1 MVHIPFTINQQFVY
15 FKDSLEGTWRHL
27 RATSGTWRNILKGER
42 RYPSFNE
49 MCHTVCA
56 LYARFFQNLSGF
68 KVNGGIPSMHLCMVP
83 FERAL
88 HLEVFGQVLASPFE
102 F

>member
-1 MVHIPFTINQQFVY
+1 MG
-15 FKDSLEGTWRHL
+15 FKGQKVSLSWKGFWDQKNAWYPDFLCQKLFYKSGKGPPTGTKMRENRGDHS
-27 RATSGTWRNILKGER
+27 AQCT
-42 RYPSFNE
+42 
-49 MCHTVCA
+49 
-56 LYARFFQNLSGF
+56 RFFQNLSRF

-88 HLEVFGQVLASPFE
+88 HLEVFGQVLVSPFE